1 MAGTVVLNKRT
12 LPSHKDSSCRCVV
25 STNLLHYY
33 DISGLLSRTVKALY
47 YQQRHTPCTVLAE
60 QCWRPLS
67 QQTHIPAWYGST
79 CWTTRTKH
87 QLQPCKSLPIM
98 SLEHYKDSMAQG
110 TCRAAGTIGGFT
122 EGCQGALLV
131 MPGRNKEHQLLAL
144 YYFDLD
150 VNLWESSQHD
160 KLLNFLISTFLL
172 WQIIEWIKSMIQL
185 ISMWSHWKN
194 KFFFK
199 WLLISKEDMIFR

>member
-1 MAGTVVLNKRT
+1 MAGTVVLSKQT

-67 QQTHIPAWYGST
+67 QQTHIPAWSGST

-87 QLQPCKSLPIM
+87 QLQPCKSLPIL

-110 TCRAAGTIGGFT
+110 PGEHVGFWHYWWFHWRMSGGTIGD
-122 EGCQGALLV
+122 A
-131 MPGRNKEHQLLAL
+131 RKEQRTPATGT
-144 YYFDLD
+144 
-150 VNLWESSQHD
+150 
-160 KLLNFLISTFLL
+160 ILL
-172 WQIIEWIKSMIQL
+172 WPWCEPMR
-185 ISMWSHWKN
+185 
-194 KFFFK
+194 KFTA
-199 WLLISKEDMIFR
+199 W